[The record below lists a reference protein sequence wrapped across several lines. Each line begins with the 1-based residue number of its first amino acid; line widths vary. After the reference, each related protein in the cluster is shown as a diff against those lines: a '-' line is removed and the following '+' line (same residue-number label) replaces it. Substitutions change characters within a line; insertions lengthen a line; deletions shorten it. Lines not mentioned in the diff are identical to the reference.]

1 MYHLDVYSSLKR
13 HFWDFFFG
21 WLSSAMATSHLIPW
35 ARVIHCLWSYS
46 TAKALLSHTADVER
60 ITWLLRKTLDKS
72 ECYRLCTQPV
82 NLNLLESLN
91 PTVCS
96 QLKLIN
102 KTAFTCIK
110 FTTSSIFG
118 QMSWLWKEV
127 IFIHH
132 TWLFVAQIHKSEFFS
147 IYLKC

>member
-1 MYHLDVYSSLKR
+1 MYIPLWNVTFEIFFLGGCLVPWLR
-13 HFWDFFFG
+13 HIWFHEQEWSTAF
-21 WLSSAMATSHLIPW
+21 
-35 ARVIHCLWSYS
+35 WSYS